1 MTSRPLLM
9 SGSMVR
15 AILAGEKSQTRR
27 TIDLSRV
34 SGEPIVPPGCV
45 FDLCAPGI
53 RQHYGYVM
61 PQGEQ
66 AMWRVQRLCNDTCRH
81 ADDAAFYEVPP
92 RAPLLGTGPYDG
104 RHSVAWG
111 PLPFWPGLRL
121 WVRETFSEFQTEDG
135 EYERWCYAADCVGK
149 SDEDARPWGHI
160 GSKYEGRVLPWRP
173 SIFMPRAASRITL
186 LVESVRIERLQDIS
200 EADARAE
207 GVKAAD
213 AAVVFQQVGLSA
225 AGLPRAREASE
236 LSNTARGAFACL
248 WDKINGDRAPWS
260 SDPFVWVVTF
270 RRIEA

>member
-207 GVKAAD
+207 GALHHARE
-213 AAVVFQQVGLSA
+213 VGEEIGQTWTGS
-225 AGLPRAREASE
+225 AREAFVRLWQSINAKRASWY
-236 LSNTARGAFACL
+236 SNPWIFAV
-248 WDKINGDRAPWS
+248 S
-260 SDPFVWVVTF
+260 FSVV
-270 RRIEA
+270 R